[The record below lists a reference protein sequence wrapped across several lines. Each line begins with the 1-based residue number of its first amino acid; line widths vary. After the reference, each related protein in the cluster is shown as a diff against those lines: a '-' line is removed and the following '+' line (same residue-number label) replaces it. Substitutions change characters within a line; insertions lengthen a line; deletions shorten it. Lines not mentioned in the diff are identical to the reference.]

1 MMNVNRMK
9 RFLWLMAKIAFA
21 SLIVAAVAYKL
32 GFAPIPVEVHRVSRG
47 MVTAEVMGTGTL
59 EARVKT
65 AVSSKIQGRLVEL
78 KADQNDWVKKGQL
91 LATLDDSELKWQV
104 EVAKASVETVHATWE
119 RLTAEEAKA
128 KAVLEQARLDHDR
141 TASLQSSGIVS
152 QAEVDKSRE
161 QLKVAAADVKRAA
174 AALIEAGKQE
184 AAAERALRY
193 QGALMEN
200 TRILSPFDGFIVSRE
215 REAGDVIVP
224 GSAIF
229 QLVSAQDIWVSAWV
243 EESAMPDIAS
253 GLPARIIF
261 RSEPSKEYYG
271 TVARM
276 GQQVDRDTREFVVD
290 VRLKEL
296 PQRWAVGQRAE
307 VYIAKGHKE
316 NVLTVPFRMIAWKE
330 GKPGVYLN
338 KDGRARW
345 QPIKLGLKGLGAAEV
360 TEGLLEGDALV
371 FSRGTGPQPVE
382 LDGKRVNT
390 S

>member
-1 MMNVNRMK
+1 MNANRLK
-9 RFLWLMAKIAFA
+9 HLLWLAAK
-21 SLIVAAVAYKL
+21 LVLAALVVGVVAYKL
-32 GFAPIPVEVHRVSRG
+32 AFTPVPVEVHKISRG
-47 MVTAEVMGTGTL
+47 TVTAEVVGTGTL
-59 EARVKT
+59 EARIKT

-78 KADQNDWVKKGQL
+78 KADQNDRVKKGRL
-91 LATLDDSELKWQV
+91 LAILDDSELKWQV
-104 EVAKASVETVHATWE
+104 EIAKATLETAHATLE
-119 RLTAEEAKA
+119 RVKADEARA
-128 KAVLEQARLDHDR
+128 KAVSEQAKLDNDR
-141 TASLQSSGIVS
+141 TASLQSSGIVA
-152 QAEVDKSRE
+152 QAELDKSRE
-161 QLKVAAADVKRAA
+161 QLKVAGADVKRAA
-174 AALIEAGKQE
+174 TAVIEAQKQE
-184 AAAERALRY
+184 GAAEHTLRY
-193 QGALMEN
+193 HEAMLEN

-229 QLVSAQDIWVSAWV
+229 QLVSTEDIWVSAWV
-243 EESAMPDIAS
+243 EESAMPDIAP

-307 VYIAKGHKE
+307 VYIAKGQKE
-316 NVLTVPFRMIAWKE
+316 NVLTVPFRMVAWKV

-338 KDGRARW
+338 NNGRARW

-360 TEGLLEGDALV
+360 TEGVSEGDMLV
-371 FSRGTGPQPVE
+371 FSRGAGPQPVE